1 MYTMRICGE
10 DTVECTQRIPNTSAG
25 RIALDRKFMLMKVA
39 MGFLYSIIDVLL
51 SFVGSKFYVHCTI
64 NS

>member
-25 RIALDRKFMLMKVA
+25 RIALERKFM
-39 MGFLYSIIDVLL
+39 
-51 SFVGSKFYVHCTI
+51 
-64 NS
+64 